1 MSTKLFV
8 IKNEND
14 GVIAFYA
21 ELEKA
26 KSALKSIYDTTI
38 NFKYCDYEINVY
50 DLVDDEYMITN
61 VSYTYRFDR
70 FSTNTRDVNEDVT
83 KKKEE

>member
-8 IKNEND
+8 IKNASD

-38 NFKYCDYEINVY
+38 DFKYCGYEIQVY
-50 DLVDDEYMITN
+50 ELVDGEYMVTS
-61 VSYTYRFDR
+61 VSYTYEYRSDR
-70 FSTNTRDVNEDVT
+70 FSSGP
-83 KKKEE
+83 